1 MDELIVDMKAEDKPP
16 EVHSLA
22 RTLERW
28 KGHIIAWHTEKLSN
42 GPTEAMNN
50 LVKRVKRAA
59 FGFRTFRN
67 FRVRSLLYAGRPN
80 WHCSPRSNPV
90 EIRSATNPQIPCRS
104 RPLLDS
110 PRQALHGRI
119 CPGHR

>member
-1 MDELIVDMKAEDKPP
+1 MNAEDKPP
-16 EVHSLA
+16 EVRSLA

-28 KGHIIAWHTEKLSN
+28 KDHIVA
-42 GPTEAMNN
+42 EAMNN

-80 WHCSPRSNPV
+80 WALLPTVRPR
-90 EIRSATNPQIPCRS
+90 
-104 RPLLDS
+104 
-110 PRQALHGRI
+110 
-119 CPGHR
+119 

>member
-1 MDELIVDMKAEDKPP
+1 MKAEDKPP
-16 EVHSLA
+16 EVRSLA

-28 KGHIIAWHTEKLSN
+28 KGHIVAWHTEKLTN

-80 WHCSPRSNPV
+80 WALLPTVRPR
-90 EIRSATNPQIPCRS
+90 
-104 RPLLDS
+104 
-110 PRQALHGRI
+110 
-119 CPGHR
+119 